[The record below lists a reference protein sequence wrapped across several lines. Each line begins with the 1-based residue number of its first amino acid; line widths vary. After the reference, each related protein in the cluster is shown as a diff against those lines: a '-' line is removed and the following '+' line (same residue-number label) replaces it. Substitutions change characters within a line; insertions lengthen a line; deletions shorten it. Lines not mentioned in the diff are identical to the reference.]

1 MRPIDADK
9 LSESKFHPLPYTHI
23 TPTDVNAEAYK
34 RGWNDAI
41 DAIIAD
47 APTVE
52 EPQWIPCS
60 ERLPEARR
68 SVILSTKDWTGEG
81 CYWETTEHHVIWKGY
96 RWNATYWDDEV
107 IAWMPLPSPY
117 QEEGDAE

>member
-1 MRPIDADK
+1 MRLIDADK
-9 LSESKFHPLPYTHI
+9 ISESKFHPLPYTHI
-23 TPTDVNAEAYK
+23 TPTDVNAESYK

-60 ERLPEARR
+60 EKLPEEGREVLAC
-68 SVILSTKDWTGEG
+68 LTDWKTGEQRRVVS
-81 CYWETTEHHVIWKGY
+81 YRIDFNMWHGY
-96 RWNATYWDDEV
+96 GRYNEKCV
-107 IAWMPLPSPY
+107 AWMPLPELWRGD
-117 QEEGDAE
+117 EE